1 MSKER
6 QKFIPGE
13 FFIYKNGDRLELGK
27 VKRMADEGGMA
38 YYCWYSCGTTA
49 ARTPVELMLKLA
61 NNDGG
66 PAKQCTLG
74 QLQSQFIEDRSMEV
88 EDYFSQEI
96 IWTGLVRDL
105 PEHLKFYP
113 VEDSGEAMSG
123 TWARICY

>member
-6 QKFIPGE
+6 EKFSPGE

-27 VKRMADEGGMA
+27 VKRVADEGAMA

-66 PAKQCTLG
+66 PAGQTTLG
-74 QLQSQFIEDRSMEV
+74 QLQSQFIEDRPMEV
-88 EDYFSQEI
+88 EDYFSQKI

-105 PEHLKFYP
+105 PEHLMFYP
-113 VEDSGEAMSG
+113 VEDSGEDMTGA
-123 TWARICY
+123 WARICY

>member
-6 QKFIPGE
+6 EKFSPGE

-27 VKRMADEGGMA
+27 VKRVADEGAMA

-66 PAKQCTLG
+66 PAGQRTLG
-74 QLQSQFIEDRSMEV
+74 QLHCIEDKTMIV
-88 EDYFSQEI
+88 EDYFSEKT
-96 IWTGLVRDL
+96 IWEGPYREL
-105 PEHLKFYP
+105 PEHLRFYP
-113 VEDSGEAMSG
+113 VEDSDEGLYCA
-123 TWARICY
+123 WARICY